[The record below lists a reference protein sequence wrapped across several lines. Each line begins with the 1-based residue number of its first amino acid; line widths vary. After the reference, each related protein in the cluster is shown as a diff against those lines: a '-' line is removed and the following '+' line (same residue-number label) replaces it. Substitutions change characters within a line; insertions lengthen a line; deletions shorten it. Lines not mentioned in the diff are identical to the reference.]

1 MRKYSQRFGGTVLS
15 ELNVTPLIDLA
26 FTLMII
32 FMITAPLIEQSLE
45 LELPHSKNRSTI
57 ANPDAVAR
65 VEMDAAG
72 RITLDGEAIDLPAL
86 ERQLIETVR
95 NQPETVVALRADA
108 SLPYRDIVQV
118 LDAIKSSG
126 ARLGLATRPADN
138 P

>member
-45 LELPHSKNRSTI
+45 LELPQSKNQSATP
-57 ANPDAVAR
+57 NPDDVAR
-65 VEMDAAG
+65 VEMDADG
-72 RITLDGEAIDLPAL
+72 RISLNGETIPLARL
-86 ERQLIETVR
+86 ESELIATVR
-95 NQPETVVALRADA
+95 ERPRTVVALRADA
-108 SLPYRDIVQV
+108 SLPYREIVRV

-126 ARLGLATRPADN
+126 ARLGLATRPAEN